1 MVVSI
6 ADSCQQFIEFK
17 TKMSSE
23 NTRSLFKRIFS
34 FRLIRLSSQELK
46 ELYVQNICRHHK
58 VPEFQ
63 VTDSGAPSPFEE
75 PSTSRERKS
84 QRTDQANP
92 EWNDQPPQFYTTTQ
106 QPKKSKN
113 RNRRGGHGRNRFEA
127 SNMEYNIPNGPHMTV
142 SRPMQRN
149 QVIATTPM
157 FNIQPNI
164 GPNFGPNTSL
174 LPAHSTQ
181 PFQNRLVTSGR
192 LGFTT
197 RTLAN
202 VNNASTQV
210 YYSDSNYSEQSSHY

>member
-1 MVVSI
+1 MVVLI

-23 NTRSLFKRIFS
+23 NTRSLFKRIFF

-58 VPEFQ
+58 VPESQ
-63 VTDSGAPSPFEE
+63 VADSGVSSFFEE
-75 PSTSRERKS
+75 PSTSREPKS
-84 QRTDQANP
+84 QRTDQTNP
-92 EWNDQPPQFYTTTQ
+92 EWNDQPSPFYATTQ
-106 QPKKSKN
+106 QQKKSKN

-127 SNMEYNIPNGPHMTV
+127 SNMEYNIPNGPHMIV
-142 SRPMQRN
+142 NRPLQRN
-149 QVIATTPM
+149 QVIATSPM
-157 FNIQPNI
+157 FNVQPNI
-164 GPNFGPNTSL
+164 GPNFVPNASL

-202 VNNASTQV
+202 VNASAQV
-210 YYSDSNYSEQSSHY
+210 YYSDSNYSEQSSQY